1 MQAVETRGRVD
12 KEHRLHVDEPLP
24 ITGPA
29 QVRVL
34 VLVDD
39 EAEAEEREWLAAAAA
54 NPAFDFLNE
63 PAEDIYTPDDGKP
76 FRDQR

>member
-24 ITGPA
+24 IAGPA
-29 QVRVL
+29 RVRVL

-39 EAEAEEREWLAAAAA
+39 AAEADEREWLAAAAA
-54 NPAFDFLNE
+54 NPAFGFLKD
-63 PAEDIYTPDDGKP
+63 PQEDIYTLADGKR
-76 FRDQR
+76 FRDQG